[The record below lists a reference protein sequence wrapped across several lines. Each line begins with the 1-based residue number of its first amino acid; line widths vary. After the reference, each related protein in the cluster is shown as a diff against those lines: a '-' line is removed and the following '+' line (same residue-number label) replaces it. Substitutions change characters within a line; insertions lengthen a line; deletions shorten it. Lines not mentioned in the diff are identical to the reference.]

1 MVARRY
7 DISDFFI
14 ILPGVL
20 VDLLTFVVEIGYLFC
35 LLTISL
41 TLKMLR
47 QGTHLYQKLFLSKS
61 PCAAEPVILHEIR
74 IFAV

>member
-1 MVARRY
+1 MVARMY

-41 TLKMLR
+41 TLKNVKTR
-47 QGTHLYQKLFLSKS
+47 YAPLSK
-61 PCAAEPVILHEIR
+61 VV
-74 IFAV
+74 FK

>member
-1 MVARRY
+1 MFAGMY

-20 VDLLTFVVEIGYLFC
+20 VDLLTLFVEISYLFC

-41 TLKMLR
+41 TLKNVKAR
-47 QGTHLYQKLFLSKS
+47 HAPLSK
-61 PCAAEPVILHEIR
+61 VV
-74 IFAV
+74 FK